1 MSTGFVDVITTSIFC
16 PLLELRLKN
25 SYNNAFNKHGFSM
38 ALTLKHLDE
47 SFTIHRLST
56 ESDIPSQ
63 VFTAPIYFIAKT
75 YNEVSIVLPEN
86 IKINSDAVEPNWQA
100 LEVVGPLDF
109 SLTGILSRITTLLA
123 NESISI
129 FAISTFDTDYI
140 LVKKDAIS
148 AAIKTLK
155 LNDYNVI
162 E

>member
-1 MSTGFVDVITTSIFC
+1 
-16 PLLELRLKN
+16 
-25 SYNNAFNKHGFSM
+25 M
-38 ALTLKHLDE
+38 ALTLKRLNE
-47 SFTIHRLST
+47 SFTIHRLSK
-56 ESDIPSQ
+56 ERDIPDQ

-75 YNEVSIVLPEN
+75 FNEVSIVLPEN
-86 IKINSDAVEPNWQA
+86 IKINSDAIETNWQA

-109 SLTGILSRITTLLA
+109 SLTGILSRIATLLA

-140 LVKKDAIS
+140 LVKKEAIS
-148 AAIKTLK
+148 AAIETLK

>member
-1 MSTGFVDVITTSIFC
+1 
-16 PLLELRLKN
+16 
-25 SYNNAFNKHGFSM
+25 M
-38 ALTLKHLDE
+38 ALTLKRLNE
-47 SFTIHRLST
+47 SFAIHRLSK
-56 ESDIPSQ
+56 ESDIPAQ

-140 LVKKDAIS
+140 LVKKEAIA
-148 AAIKTLK
+148 AAITTLK
-155 LNDYNVI
+155 LNDYSVI